1 MTVSGDRYRRI
12 RICRRHGIAER
23 QGLYLHHHAIY
34 ALFDE
39 MIHRPW
45 GGVRWNPAL
54 DVREDKDAFTI
65 TVDLPGVKGEDAQVV
80 VEGKI
85 LAIEGERKLPQCD
98 ETTTHLCERPDG
110 RFVRTFEFEN
120 DINDRGIE
128 SHWEDGVLTVTIP
141 KTKERIGS

>member
-1 MTVSGDRYRRI
+1 MTVSGDRFRRI
-12 RICRRHGIAER
+12 RICRQHGIIER
-23 QGLYLHHHAIY
+23 QDLYLHRHAIH

-45 GGVRWNPAL
+45 GGVRWNPAI

-65 TVDLPGVKGEDAQVV
+65 TVDLPGVKEDDVQVV

-85 LAIEGERKLPQCD
+85 LAIEGQRKLPHCD

-110 RFVRTFEFEN
+110 SFVRTFEFEN
-120 DINDRGIE
+120 DIERRQIE
-128 SHWEDGVLTVTIP
+128 SHWEAGVLTVTVP
-141 KTKERIGS
+141 KTKE